1 MHTSNTIDSLAM
13 AASSTGTWESIPWE
27 IQSYSC
33 TPQSTTLYHKSSVPY
48 TSKPNA
54 LQNFSLWVPAPV
66 GSKPEDIPSPTIIPS
81 SEQGIWII
89 YIHGGAWRDPLVTAS
104 SFTSTV
110 TSLVTNHSSI
120 FTTSS
125 PSSNNSTIAG
135 IASINYSLTPKTP
148 ADAENDDSRRAK
160 HPDHILDVLTAL
172 EFLQAKAGFG
182 ENYVLLGHSCG
193 ATLALQVAMGDFE
206 KWKAADSSNSGLGKV
221 VQKPVAIVGL
231 NGLYDMP
238 TLIRSPGEKHL
249 HLQALYEDFTKRAFG
264 DDESVWMDISP
275 VYVKDWSQAEWVLD
289 RKEPRQVFLV
299 QSKEDT
305 LVPYWQLE
313 AMRESFLKGGPGK
326 SGNDVLEIKELE
338 AAGDHNDLW
347 KEGTRLAEIVVE
359 VVQSLR

>member
-1 MHTSNTIDSLAM
+1 M
-13 AASSTGTWESIPWE
+13 
-27 IQSYSC
+27 
-33 TPQSTTLYHKSSVPY
+33 
-48 TSKPNA
+48 
-54 LQNFSLWVPAPV
+54 
-66 GSKPEDIPSPTIIPS
+66 
-81 SEQGIWII
+81 
-89 YIHGGAWRDPLVTAS
+89 
-104 SFTSTV
+104 
-110 TSLVTNHSSI
+110 
-120 FTTSS
+120 
-125 PSSNNSTIAG
+125 
-135 IASINYSLTPKTP
+135 
-148 ADAENDDSRRAK
+148 
-160 HPDHILDVLTAL
+160 
-172 EFLQAKAGFG
+172 
-182 ENYVLLGHSCG
+182 LLGHSCG

-313 AMRESFLKGGPGK
+313 AMRESFLKGDPGK